1 MSTFLTAAHH
11 RVTVFF
17 YWPIKNLESTMNNV
31 PVNKTHHEYIR
42 MCVYIYIYIPSSVL
56 ISTLYLIGELM
67 DEKCTLLKHK
77 IYSNVQC

>member
-42 MCVYIYIYIPSSVL
+42 MCVCVYIYIYPL
-56 ISTLYLIGELM
+56 
-67 DEKCTLLKHK
+67 KCTYKYTVFNRRINGRKVHLTEA
-77 IYSNVQC
+77 